1 MPVIVG
7 DGSAGVEG
15 KSDRI
20 GIPTGSSDPAPAEV
34 GDLYFNIPNSTLK
47 VYNGTAWEDLG
58 SGTIAPNGSSSFPAV
73 SAAQLLSDYPNLN
86 SGVYYLQTSGGSVQ
100 AYCEMERMG
109 GGWVIG
115 FQHQCTNDEGLAET
129 LFTGA
134 ASGTPN
140 SGSADFQGAGSL
152 TATQLWD
159 NYVGSGQEA
168 MIYAREIQTAGGSY
182 DETHSYISSTGGTIF
197 SKANFQDLLNPA
209 PANGG
214 YESGITVLYR
224 NGSRKADLKQQT
236 VWSSPSLITI
246 NNGAIDQEL
255 YYCNGQD
262 GGDSNWSFA
271 LMRGGT
277 PYPRLA
283 NSANGGGR
291 HGGITRWGQ
300 LGFRAAS
307 VSVPSDPFGDM
318 SGVGYFPLNNTFTN
332 KAVGYT
338 QYLSLIHI

>member
-182 DETHSYISSTGGTIF
+182 DETHSYISS
-197 SKANFQDLLNPA
+197 
-209 PANGG
+209 
-214 YESGITVLYR
+214 
-224 NGSRKADLKQQT
+224 
-236 VWSSPSLITI
+236 
-246 NNGAIDQEL
+246 
-255 YYCNGQD
+255 
-262 GGDSNWSFA
+262 
-271 LMRGGT
+271 
-277 PYPRLA
+277 
-283 NSANGGGR
+283 
-291 HGGITRWGQ
+291 
-300 LGFRAAS
+300 
-307 VSVPSDPFGDM
+307 
-318 SGVGYFPLNNTFTN
+318 
-332 KAVGYT
+332 
-338 QYLSLIHI
+338 LSLIHI